1 MEILPLQ
8 VRGDM
13 RRPSEPAD
21 DVAVIGV
28 KVARELVYLA
38 VLIVPNQDLLVKECA
53 AVSSVSLIFVLI
65 VAIQPLVP
73 KTRGL
78 VVGPC

>member
-1 MEILPLQ
+1 LDLKLMEILPLQ

-21 DVAVIGV
+21 NGAIIGV

-38 VLIVPNQDLLVKECA
+38 VLVIPNQDLLVEERA
-53 AVSSVSLIFVLI
+53 AVAAMPLILVLG
-65 VAIQPLVP
+65 VA
-73 KTRGL
+73 K
-78 VVGPC
+78 